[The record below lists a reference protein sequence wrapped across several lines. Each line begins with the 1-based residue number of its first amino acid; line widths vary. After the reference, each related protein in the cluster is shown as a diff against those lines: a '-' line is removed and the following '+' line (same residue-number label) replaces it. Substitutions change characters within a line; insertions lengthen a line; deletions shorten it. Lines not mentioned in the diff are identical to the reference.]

1 LTAAG
6 AGWAGGGSTEVRREG
21 QRTDYIVA
29 GLMGITEV
37 IDLIQFKNLRLHG
50 GFVIKDIVLTDVP
63 IVDAI
68 GREAIAQTS
77 AIVREFRLLIR
88 SRMSEEE
95 LSITLYHEILEAAS
109 VAIDNPPATV
119 MDFNEADFERAAH
132 DAHKRWGNAS
142 PANLNLLLQFHGFRG
157 Q

>member
-1 LTAAG
+1 MDDRDKWRLNLA
-6 AGWAGGGSTEVRREG
+6 
-21 QRTDYIVA
+21 
-29 GLMGITEV
+29 V
-37 IDLIQFKNLRLHG
+37 IDINQFKNLQLQG
-50 GFVIKDIVLTDVP
+50 GFTITDIELTDAP

-77 AIVREFRLLIR
+77 AIAREFRLIIR
-88 SRMSEEE
+88 SGLSEEE

-109 VAIDNPPATV
+109 VAIANPPAGV

-132 DAHKRWGNAS
+132 NAHDRWGNAS

>member
-1 LTAAG
+1 
-6 AGWAGGGSTEVRREG
+6 
-21 QRTDYIVA
+21 
-29 GLMGITEV
+29 M
-37 IDLIQFKNLRLHG
+37 IDLKQFKNLRLHG
-50 GFVIKDIVLTDVP
+50 GFVIKDLKLTDDP

-109 VAIDNPPATV
+109 VAVTNPPNTV
-119 MDFNEADFERAAH
+119 IDFNEADFELAAQN
-132 DAHKRWGNAS
+132 AHKRWGDAS
-142 PANLNLLLQFHGFRG
+142 PANLNLLLQFHGFQG
-157 Q
+157 E